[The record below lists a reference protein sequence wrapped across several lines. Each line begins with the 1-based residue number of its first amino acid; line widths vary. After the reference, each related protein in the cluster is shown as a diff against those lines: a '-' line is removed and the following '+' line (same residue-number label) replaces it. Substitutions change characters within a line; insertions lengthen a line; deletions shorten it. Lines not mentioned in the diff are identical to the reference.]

1 MGGINVKIHPLFFL
15 FGVYY
20 AATGRI
26 FLFAIYT
33 ICAVGHELAHSV
45 TAQKLGYKLNEI
57 TLMPFGAVASGD
69 IDGLKLKD
77 QTVVALAGPL
87 FNLAVGIACVAA
99 WWIFPD
105 LYAFTDMI
113 AEANLSMAAINFI
126 PVFPLDGG
134 RVLQSFVSAR
144 RGREKSLKIC
154 KIIGVAFSVLLAA
167 AFVLT
172 CFNRMNLSIL
182 FFAAFV
188 FFGAL
193 SCKKENRYV
202 KVFSG
207 ETERSLLKGAAVKH
221 FAVDGKIP
229 VKKLFFMLDGDG
241 FNVIDVY
248 KGDKLVK
255 RLSQFD
261 IKKITER
268 ADIYSP
274 LDKYIGETT
283 EKTPRKDNSATES
296 AERVRL

>member
-33 ICAVGHELAHSV
+33 ICAVGHELAHSI

-77 QTVVALAGPL
+77 QTAVALAGPL
-87 FNLAVGIACVAA
+87 FNLAVGTACVAA

-154 KIIGVAFSVLLAA
+154 KIIGAAFSVLLAA
-167 AFVLT
+167 AVLT
-172 CFNRMNLSIL
+172 CFNQMNLSIL

-188 FFGAL
+188 FFGAI
-193 SCKKENRYV
+193 SCKKENRYI

-207 ETERSLLKGAAVKH
+207 ETERSLMKGAAVKH
-221 FAVDGKIP
+221 FAVDEKIP
-229 VKKLFFMLDGDG
+229 VKKLFFLLDGDG

-261 IKKITER
+261 IEKITER

-274 LDKYIGETT
+274 LNKYIGETT
-283 EKTPRKDNSATES
+283 EKTQEKDKTATVS
-296 AERVRL
+296 AEKV